1 MSKLTFIENLDP
13 ALNDAFVIQS
23 SQNSLFQTSL
33 WAELKNTTWNPFF
46 VGIKRDDVLCASAMV
61 LVRKLLPGKTLMY
74 IPRGPV
80 MDYED
85 EELVEYM
92 FSSLRAYA
100 KKLHSIAVRFDPC
113 ILVRKYPYTERKSVL
128 PLENLDIIQKLNQLG
143 IQHKGFTTLIE
154 ESTQPRFNAA
164 MIVEEGYEK
173 KLEHRTRKCINA
185 AVKKGIILRSGR
197 EYLHDFA
204 IAMHYTEVRKKV
216 ALRNEDYF
224 RQMMDVFGEQCIC
237 IVSYLNFPE
246 QIGKL
251 EKRIAEN
258 QALLEGNLSKKKRN
272 EITQMLEQDTKELG
286 LLQADYEREQKEEVI
301 TGGIMACYNDRLME
315 LFYMGNHPDYLRM
328 YSSYLLYKTCLDLCV
343 EKGIRYCSF
352 GGIEGT
358 LDDGLTLFKS
368 NWLMDVEEYIGE
380 FNMVIDRPVYYAFDR
395 LYPLALKTAAKLRGR
410 K

>member
-13 ALNDAFVIQS
+13 AQNDAFVIQS

-46 VGIKRDDVLCASAMV
+46 VGIKRDNVLCASAMV

-92 FSSLRAYA
+92 FTSLRAYA
-100 KKLHSIAVRFDPC
+100 KKMHSIAVRFDPC
-113 ILVRKYPYTERKSVL
+113 ILVRRYPYSERRTDR
-128 PLENLDIIQKLNQLG
+128 EMQNLDVIEKLKKYG
-143 IQHKGFTTLIE
+143 IRHKGFTTLIE

-204 IAMHYTEVRKKV
+204 TAMHYTEVRKKV

-224 RQMMDVFGEQCIC
+224 RQMMDVFGDRCIC
-237 IVSYLNFPE
+237 IVAYLNFPE
-246 QIGKL
+246 QISKL
-251 EKRIAEN
+251 ETRIAEN
-258 QALLEGNLSKKKRN
+258 QALLEGDLSKKKRN
-272 EITQMLEQDTKELG
+272 EINQTLEQIP
-286 LLQADYEREQKEEVI
+286 R
-301 TGGIMACYNDRLME
+301 N
-315 LFYMGNHPDYLRM
+315 
-328 YSSYLLYKTCLDLCV
+328 
-343 EKGIRYCSF
+343 
-352 GGIEGT
+352 
-358 LDDGLTLFKS
+358 
-368 NWLMDVEEYIGE
+368 
-380 FNMVIDRPVYYAFDR
+380 
-395 LYPLALKTAAKLRGR
+395 
-410 K
+410 